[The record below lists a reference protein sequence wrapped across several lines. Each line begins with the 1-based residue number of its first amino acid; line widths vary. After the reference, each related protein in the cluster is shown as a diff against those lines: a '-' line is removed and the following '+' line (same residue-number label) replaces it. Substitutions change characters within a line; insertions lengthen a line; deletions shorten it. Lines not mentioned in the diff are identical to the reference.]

1 MNVKIVSDSSSN
13 VFSLPEMPFASVPLK
28 IIAGEKEYV
37 DDARLDVSGMV
48 ADLKAYKGKSGSSC
62 PNVGEWLEAFGNA
75 ENVFGVTITKN
86 LSGSYNAACQAAEEY
101 MQIFPSRKAFI
112 FDSLSAG
119 PELAM
124 IIDKIKELVQQ
135 GLDFHAIVE
144 KVLSYHNHL
153 HTLFCLQSLTNL
165 ARNGRTSPAVAMI
178 AGVLDIRVVGTAKG
192 GQIEPVSKPRGE
204 RKSLQA
210 LLSGMVERGLQDG
223 NLVRIAHCFCLGLAE
238 RFRDL
243 VLQQFPNC
251 RFIIEPT
258 TALCSFYAEEGG
270 MIIGFEGSYNTY
282 NNNSDF

>member
-1 MNVKIVSDSSSN
+1 MNAIIVSDSSSN
-13 VFSLPEMPFASVPLK
+13 IFSIPDVPFASVPLK
-28 IIAGEKEYV
+28 IIAGDKEYV
-37 DDARLDVSGMV
+37 DDERLDVAGMV
-48 ADLKAYKGKSGSSC
+48 ADLKTYKGKSGSSC
-62 PNVGEWLEAFGNA
+62 PNVADWLAAFGDA
-75 ENVFGVTITKN
+75 EWVFGVTISKN
-86 LSGSYNAACQAAEEY
+86 LSGSNNAACQAAESY
-101 MQIFPSRKAFI
+101 MEQHPGRKVFI

-124 IIDKIKELVQQ
+124 IIDKVAQFLKE
-135 GLDFHAIVE
+135 GLSFNAIIN
-144 KVLSYHNHL
+144 KVLDYHNRL

-165 ARNGRTSPAVAMI
+165 ARNGRTSPAVAKI

-192 GQIEPVSKPRGE
+192 GQIEPTQKPRGE

-210 LLSGMVERGLQDG
+210 LLNGMVERGVHDG
-223 NLVRIAHCFCLGLAE
+223 SLIRVSHCFCRDLAE

-243 VLQQFPNC
+243 VMEKFPHC

-270 MIIGFEGSYNTY
+270 LMVGFEGAYNTY